1 MSSFADMMGNLG
13 QGLGQGLANYQDG
26 RVGRKRD
33 LHTEALEAMAS
44 GDHGRALQ
52 LAQEADKVSGL
63 FGPLSPPRGP
73 APTAPMK
80 AIAEQAPG
88 PSIGAAPSPR
98 GLAAGMPTPGTPT
111 PRFGLEPNQGLA
123 AGLPTSLGAPPA
135 EPNQGLAG
143 LAAYRGAGDP
153 ITTTRQAPDET
164 NPDYIEAARK
174 YVGAPIPKA
183 DTFNLGYGERRYSQV
198 PGQAPKLMATGGAK
212 PMADKDPRYDIDPVT
227 GEVKPVVPGTRF
239 GVKPDKPEKPDKDT
253 SAKDYQKAFSDW
265 QKDGARYVN
274 DYVSLMARNSQR
286 TRVQNGVTMTVP
298 PTPEQMKAWRSEGE
312 ALYKAS
318 VNQPMPPGGSGK
330 PDPFANPKSPSAQ
343 KVSGGTA
350 RWAKQ
355 ITAASQATGVPE
367 AIIRAVMRQE
377 SGGNP
382 SARSPVGAIGLMQFM
397 PGTAA
402 GMGINPADPDQAVLA
417 GAKYLK
423 ANYEK
428 FGSWKKAIAAY
439 NAGPGAV
446 QKYGGIPPYKE
457 TQGYVQ
463 RIADDLKRQGIEISA
478 ADAAKAASLYEKYGI
493 TPGAAN
499 A

>member
-1 MSSFADMMGNLG
+1 MGFLDTIGLVAHGVNSARDESERLRKMEQEQADTAWERASKFVDRNPEMAMRAFAPAAKLYGLSQPTIRG
-13 QGLGQGLANYQDG
+13 QMVDVPAPGLGGA
-26 RVGRKRD
+26 
-33 LHTEALEAMAS
+33 TTPAALSA
-44 GDHGRALQ
+44 Q
-52 LAQEADKVSGL
+52 L
-63 FGPLSPPRGP
+63 
-73 APTAPMK
+73 PT
-80 AIAEQAPG
+80 
-88 PSIGAAPSPR
+88 IGGAPS
-98 GLAAGMPTPGTPT
+98 
-111 PRFGLEPNQGLA
+111 RFGLNAGMGVGRA
-123 AGLPTSLGAPPA
+123 ASLPT
-135 EPNQGLAG
+135 
-143 LAAYRGAGDP
+143 
-153 ITTTRQAPDET
+153 IQAPATVSIEDASRPDWK
-164 NPDYIEAARK
+164 NPENVAAVRDYI
-174 YVGAPIPKA
+174 GMPPPKPE
-183 DTFNLGYGERRYSQV
+183 TFSLGYGEQRYSQV
-198 PGQAPKLMATGGAK
+198 PGQAPKLVATGGAK
-212 PMADKDPRYDIDPVT
+212 PIADKDPRYDIDPVT

-239 GVKPDKPEKPDKDT
+239 GVKPDKGDKDT
-253 SAKDYQKAFSDW
+253 SAKDYQRAYSDW

-298 PTPEQMKAWRSEGE
+298 PTPEQMKAWRAEGE

-318 VNQPMPPGGSGK
+318 VDQPMPPGGSGK

-423 ANYEK
+423 ANFDK

-446 QKYGGIPPYKE
+446 QRYGGIPPYKE

-463 RIADDLKRQGIEISA
+463 RIADDLKAQGIEISA

>member
-1 MSSFADMMGNLG
+1 MGFFDTIGLVATGINSANAEGERLRKLEQEDADQAMERAQRFIAANNPEAGVRAMKPAAKLY
-13 QGLGQGLANYQDG
+13 GLNMPDFKNGT
-26 RVGRKRD
+26 V
-33 LHTEALEAMAS
+33 TEQVA
-44 GDHGRALQ
+44 
-52 LAQEADKVSGL
+52 
-63 FGPLSPPRGP
+63 
-73 APTAPMK
+73 
-80 AIAEQAPG
+80 APG
-88 PSIGAAPSPR
+88 VGSATPPGQ
-98 GLAAGMPTPGTPT
+98 MPTPGTPT
-111 PRFGLEPNQGLA
+111 PRFGINPSFGA
-123 AGLPTSLGAPPA
+123 ASLPDLPKMETIGITRDSGRVDWEDPSNIEKARRYAAMPP
-135 EPNQGLAG
+135 PK
-143 LAAYRGAGDP
+143 P
-153 ITTTRQAPDET
+153 ET
-164 NPDYIEAARK
+164 
-174 YVGAPIPKA
+174 
-183 DTFNLGYGERRYSQV
+183 FSLGYGEQRYTQV
-198 PGQAPKLMATGGAK
+198 PGQAPKLVATGGVK
-212 PMADKDPRYDIDPVT
+212 PVTDKDPRYDVDPLT
-227 GEVKPVVPGTRF
+227 GEVKAVVPGTRF
-239 GVKPDKPEKPDKDT
+239 GVKPEKPDKDT
-253 SAKDYQKAFSDW
+253 SAKEYQRAFSDW

-298 PTPEQMKAWRSEGE
+298 PSPEQMKAWRAEGE

-318 VNQPMPPGGSGK
+318 VDQPMPPGGSGK
-330 PDPFANPKSPSAQ
+330 PDPFANPKTPSAQ

-382 SARSPVGAIGLMQFM
+382 NARSPVGAIGLMQFM

-402 GMGINPADPDQAVLA
+402 GMGINPADPEQAVLA

-423 ANYEK
+423 ANFDK

-463 RIADDLKRQGIEISA
+463 RITDDLKAQGVEISA